1 MELVLLAC
9 CITGWIIS
17 RPIVR
22 ALGIWRAALP
32 VGEPPQDKA
41 LST

>member
-1 MELVLLAC
+1 MALVLLSC

-22 ALGIWRAALP
+22 ALGL
-32 VGEPPQDKA
+32 
-41 LST
+41 